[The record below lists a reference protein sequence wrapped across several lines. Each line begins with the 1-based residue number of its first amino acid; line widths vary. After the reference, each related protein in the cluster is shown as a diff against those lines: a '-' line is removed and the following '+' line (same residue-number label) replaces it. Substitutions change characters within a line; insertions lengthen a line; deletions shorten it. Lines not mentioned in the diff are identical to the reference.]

1 MSNPV
6 SSRPYRDLIGAIR
19 PGDWLTVLAAI
30 AVVMVLFDSL
40 WLGETASKVQIRA
53 GNQIHSTLSI
63 NQQRVVEVPGPLGIT
78 TVVIDH
84 GRARVASDPG
94 ARQYC
99 VKQGWLDQAGQVA
112 MCLPNQVSV
121 ELLGS
126 RKIHDSLNY

>member
-1 MSNPV
+1 MPV
-6 SSRPYRDLIGAIR
+6 PASRPYRDLKHAIR
-19 PGDWLTVLAAI
+19 PGDWLTVLAAL
-30 AVVMVLFDSL
+30 AVVLVLFNRL

-53 GNQIHSTLSI
+53 GNQIHATLSI
-63 NQQRVVEVPGPLGIT
+63 NQQRVVQVPGPLGNT

-84 GRARVASDPG
+84 GKARVASDPG

-126 RKIHDSLNY
+126 RKLHDSLNY

>member
-1 MSNPV
+1 MPV
-6 SSRPYRDLIGAIR
+6 PASRPYRDLKHAIR
-19 PGDWLTVLAAI
+19 PGDWLTVLAAL
-30 AVVMVLFDSL
+30 AVVLVLFNRL

-53 GNQIHSTLSI
+53 GNQIHATLSI
-63 NQQRVVEVPGPLGIT
+63 NQQRVVQVPGPLGNT
-78 TVVIDH
+78 TVVDH
-84 GRARVASDPG
+84 GKARVASDPG